1 MNKKLLRK
9 LTPKFLRSTFLPDQ
23 LFEGNDSLFKAT
35 LKNATV
41 YGEYGAGAST
51 IWVAKNIQCNILST
65 DSSSK
70 WLDEVSRKSP
80 IDAKLNLHYS
90 NVGPIG
96 KWGTPIG
103 YEKAENFSD
112 YTNWMWKQNVKPD
125 VVLIDGRFR
134 VCCFLTC
141 LRFANEGTK
150 LIFDDYTNRERY
162 HYIEQFIKPSKID
175 GRQALFIVP
184 NRKKLNVSKLDKSI
198 EWFRYVT
205 E

>member
-134 VCCFLTC
+134 VCCFLKC
-141 LRFANEGTK
+141 LRVANEGTK
-150 LIFDDYTNRERY
+150 
-162 HYIEQFIKPSKID
+162 
-175 GRQALFIVP
+175 
-184 NRKKLNVSKLDKSI
+184 
-198 EWFRYVT
+198 
-205 E
+205 